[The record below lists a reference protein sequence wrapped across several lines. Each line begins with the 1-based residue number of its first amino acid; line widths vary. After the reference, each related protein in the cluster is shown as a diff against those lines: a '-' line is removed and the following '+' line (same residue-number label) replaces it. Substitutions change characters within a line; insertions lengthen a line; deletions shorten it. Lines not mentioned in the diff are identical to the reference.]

1 MRRQILMDWVFI
13 MAMEELDIQG
23 MLDTLDMDHMV
34 MLDIMVLIIN
44 LLIKL

>member
-1 MRRQILMDWVFI
+1 MRLQILMDWVFI
-13 MAMEELDIQG
+13 MAMEELDIQD